1 MTPVMLQKQNLAKP
15 ARCSIVDWQVPTRD
29 LDYTL
34 WNPRLCIMFKE
45 CPLECSIISP
55 LPPTQLVGTKKWLIE
70 RYEIVC
76 DVTAHVTQ
84 RSCLKQWILKN
95 GKAGPKQL
103 VLSIWNH
110 RGDKFP
116 LPPVIIRHYFVRCRR
131 NNMWMKILSHAP
143 CSWSFFVSPS
153 VWQYVYSSWFK
164 YFTPPQP
171 IEAVTQRCSEKF
183 SKIHQENICA
193 RVSFLIKLQASAWHR
208 RFPMNFTKL

>member
-45 CPLECSIISP
+45 CPLECSIINP

-110 RGDKFP
+110 RGHKFP
-116 LPPVIIRHYFVRCRR
+116 LPPVIIRHYFVRDVVETICEWRYCLMPLVR
-131 NNMWMKILSHAP
+131 EVSSSVHLSGSMFTHHGLNISLLPNPLKQLLKGVLKNLAK
-143 CSWSFFVSPS
+143 STRKTS
-153 VWQYVYSSWFK
+153 VPESLF
-164 YFTPPQP
+164 
-171 IEAVTQRCSEKF
+171 
-183 SKIHQENICA
+183 
-193 RVSFLIKLQASAWHR
+193 
-208 RFPMNFTKL
+208 